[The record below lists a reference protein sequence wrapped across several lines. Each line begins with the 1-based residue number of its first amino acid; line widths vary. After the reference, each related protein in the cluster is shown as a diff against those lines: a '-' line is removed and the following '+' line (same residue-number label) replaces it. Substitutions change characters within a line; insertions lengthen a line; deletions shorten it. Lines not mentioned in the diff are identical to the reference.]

1 MDLNFPRPSLNSP
14 AESGTA
20 AGNAFY
26 ANVMRRAQESRERRI
41 LLNEVLSEMFRH
53 ETPDYAEIVRQINV
67 CIAEITPRLTLTELT
82 QMLQTTP
89 IAEIET
95 VLKKLEKMRPVR

>member
-1 MDLNFPRPSLNSP
+1 MDFPRPMSNSP
-14 AESGTA
+14 AERGTA

-26 ANVMRRAQESRERRI
+26 ASVVRRVHESRERRI
-41 LLNEVLSEMFRH
+41 ILKEVLFEMYRH

-67 CIAEITPRLTLTELT
+67 CIAEITPRLTLAELT

-95 VLKKLEKMRPVR
+95 VLKKLEQMRPPVR